1 VPPPPPPPPPAPP
14 APPARPP
21 TEEQATGADEG
32 ERNIQD
38 TAERIA
44 SRVRAYLG
52 QQREAAAAK
61 LRRALDDKILG
72 YDAVLAV
79 KRRILEVPHLL
90 GGDAAAAAPDMGSLL
105 FNGDGRTLDVIMDV
119 SIGQNKV
126 VTASVDSYWRCL
138 CMAEHSGE
146 VMAGRGGGDGRAAII
161 LADQA
166 YPPYWR
172 ANGARKCLV
181 VIRMEHGTL
190 FDLAE
195 ELLERLQ
202 GRFLEAGSV
211 VMLASSTHLAM
222 AGTAAYC
229 EDMMAAIR
237 ILKRNLGEHVIYTPL
252 PVYFGNG
259 CSDGLSIRAAV
270 EVAAWATH
278 VFGRERVF
286 LKRTFEASHVIIQE
300 TGEGGRQVPTAARY
314 RLPARADGNGGTAM
328 WVTDGLVR
336 LPRRVRAP
344 SAAQEKDFYAA
355 LANELRAGLALNVE
369 LEPSFDRAVR
379 EGATAAAMGD
389 GGYLV
394 IGGDNAKLLQK
405 ALQQSGKAATL
416 IHLANF
422 RIIRGAGEA
431 VAAKIKEAIV
441 QKRPAAIVFEIL
453 DDTVYE
459 VLTEEGDKLPPR
471 RIDGVM
477 HMEGDIKLCEKAVLL
492 KILKMC
498 RPILE
503 ATDGISTVFIG
514 PMPRYVTAACCS
526 NAAHMPNRRQLNFL
540 EELKRDLAGAN
551 MVIKEFL
558 YNEDFNNVRAM
569 DPWVGLRHI
578 ASDTLWGEDPV
589 HVKEE
594 HVQQLVKGVDLALSK
609 IKPKRRRDSNNN
621 SMQKRGR
628 MADGDRRGWGGGGGG
643 GRGGGGSGGGGAT
656 GRGGGGSGGGRGGGG
671 SFGGGGSGGSR
682 PGSSGWRRGSYGGY

>member
-1 VPPPPPPPPPAPP
+1 VNV
-14 APPARPP
+14 
-21 TEEQATGADEG
+21 G
-32 ERNIQD
+32 ERAASNITE
-38 TAERIA
+38 TAEHIA
-44 SRVRAYLG
+44 NRVRAYLS
-52 QQREAAAAK
+52 QQRTAAAAK
-61 LRRALDDKILG
+61 LRSALDDKVLG
-72 YDAVLAV
+72 YDAVLAA

-90 GGDAAAAAPDMGSLL
+90 GGEAAAAAPDMGSLL
-105 FNGDGRTLDVIMDV
+105 SNGDGRTLDVIMDI

-126 VTASVDSYWRCL
+126 VTSFVDSYWRCL
-138 CMAEHSGE
+138 CRAEHSGE
-146 VMAGRGGGDGRAAII
+146 VLAGRSGGDGRAAII

-166 YPPYWR
+166 YPPQWK

-181 VIRMEHGTL
+181 VIRMEHRTL
-190 FDLAE
+190 FELAE
-195 ELLERLQ
+195 ELMDRLR

-211 VMLASSTHLAM
+211 VMMASSTHLAM

-229 EDMMAAIR
+229 EDVMAAIR
-237 ILKRNLGEHVIYTPL
+237 ILKRNLGEHIIYTPL

-259 CSDGLSIRAAV
+259 CSDGLAIRVAV

-286 LKRTFEASHVIIQE
+286 LKRTFEASHIISQE
-300 TGEGGRQVPTAARY
+300 TGEGGRQVPTSARY
-314 RLPARADGNGGTAM
+314 RLPASADGSGGTAM
-328 WVTDGLVR
+328 WFTDGLVR

-344 SAAQEKDFYAA
+344 SAAQEKDFYDA
-355 LANELRAGLALNVE
+355 LVNELRAGLALNVE
-369 LEPSFDRAVR
+369 LEPSFDRTVR

-394 IGGDNAKLLQK
+394 VGGGNAKMLHK
-405 ALQQSGKAATL
+405 ALQQSGKTASL

-422 RIIRGAGEA
+422 RVIRGASEA
-431 VAAKIKEAIV
+431 VAKKIREVVA
-441 QKRPAAIVFEIL
+441 QRRPAAIVIQLL
-453 DDTVYE
+453 DNTVYE
-459 VLTEEGDKLPPR
+459 VLTEEDDKLPPR
-471 RIDGVM
+471 RIGEVL

-514 PMPRYVTAACCS
+514 PMPRYVTAACCGDV
-526 NAAHMPNRRQLNFL
+526 AHMPNRRPLNFL
-540 EELKRDLAGAN
+540 EDLKQDLAGAN
-551 MVIKEFL
+551 KAVKEFL
-558 YNEDFNNVRAM
+558 YNDDFNNVRAM

-578 ASDTLWGEDPV
+578 ASDTLWGDDPV

-594 HVQQLVKGVDLALSK
+594 HFQQLVKGVDLALSK

-628 MADGDRRGWGGGGGG
+628 MADGDRRGWGSGGRRGGGGGGGDATG
-643 GRGGGGSGGGGAT
+643 GRGGGGSGS
-656 GRGGGGSGGGRGGGG
+656 GRGSGG
-671 SFGGGGSGGSR
+671 SFGGGSGGSR
-682 PGSSGWRRGSYGGY
+682 PGSSSWRRGSYGGY